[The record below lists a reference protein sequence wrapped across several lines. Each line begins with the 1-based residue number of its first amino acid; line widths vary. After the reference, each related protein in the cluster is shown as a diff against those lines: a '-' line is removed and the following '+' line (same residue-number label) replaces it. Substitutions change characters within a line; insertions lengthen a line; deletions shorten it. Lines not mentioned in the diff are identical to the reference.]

1 MRGGTLSRL
10 VEIQRLLRQV
20 LIKVQIAADGEHG
33 AAWDRLNCLKAQIDA
48 GLKQAVEIGAAAA
61 DDLRESMPEAQIGIE
76 IPLVF
81 EEDDAA

>member
-1 MRGGTLSRL
+1 MRGGTQSRL

-20 LIKVQIAADGEHG
+20 LIKIQIAADSEHG
-33 AAWDRLNCLKAQIDA
+33 AAWDRLNCLKAQVDG
-48 GLKQAVEIGAAAA
+48 GLRQAVEIEAAAA
-61 DDLRESMPEAQIGIE
+61 DDLRETMPEAQIGIE

>member
-33 AAWDRLNCLKAQIDA
+33 AAWDPLNCLKAQID
-48 GLKQAVEIGAAAA
+48 LVEIQRLLRQVLIKVQIAA
-61 DDLRESMPEAQIGIE
+61 DGEHGA
-76 IPLVF
+76 VF